1 MYLISEYFLIPRTD
15 VCLRETL
22 FIKYKMIQLMILRKD
37 KRENFNIKSVGF
49 RKINV
54 NKVRK
59 SR

>member
-1 MYLISEYFLIPRTD
+1 MYLISEYFLIPRIG

-22 FIKYKMIQLMILRKD
+22 LIKYKMIKLMILTKS

-49 RKINV
+49 RKINL
-54 NKVRK
+54 NKVRN